1 MNVWTV
7 LHFSAFLIYIVL
19 MIYII
24 SKNPDS
30 VMNWL
35 LGMVFICLWF
45 WSGSNAL
52 LFNSYITPDKA
63 DIILK
68 IQTIGWASFPTFY
81 VLFLLY
87 FMKKEAMLKNPFI
100 LVWFFMMPFMFETAA
115 FSEKMMVCCDKTD
128 FGLTGTWSNSVF
140 VYLFILYCVVMFA
153 VSLGM
158 LVVYRNRQK
167 NINMKKSADIILA
180 TTVVA
185 FFITVIVSFVLKSI
199 KIHVPLEA
207 NLTFLIFLAGIIYA
221 AGKYDFFE
229 INAEQAADRI
239 LESVDEG
246 LILTDMQGVVMQ
258 VNTLA
263 KKILGLEFKVEKDNI
278 SEIIQ
283 DEKISSMILSG
294 EKFAGMEL
302 YRGSGDS
309 GKVLTLSCVP
319 VDKNDEKLGYL
330 CVIDDVTEKRAAEKG
345 LEKTMK
351 ELERSNVDLERFAY
365 VVSHDLKEP
374 LRMVSSYME
383 LLKRKSYDRLESE
396 DREYIDFAV
405 DGAKRMNE
413 LIKDLLDYSR
423 INTRGNKFEQVDLN
437 DAAEHVINIMRFK
450 IEDVKAQ
457 IIIPQSLPFVTGDG
471 MQIEQVLQN
480 IIENGLKF
488 RSKLNTPVIEI
499 TAKENG
505 SAVMLM
511 VKDNGIGIEQRFQ
524 ERIFEIFQR
533 LHSREEYEGT
543 GIGLAICKRIME
555 RHGGKIWVE
564 SEGDGKGSVF
574 VAEFKK

>member
-1 MNVWTV
+1 
-7 LHFSAFLIYIVL
+7 

-24 SKNPDS
+24 AKNPAA
-30 VMNWL
+30 VINWL

-52 LFNSYITPDKA
+52 LFNSYITQEKA

-81 VLFLLY
+81 VIFLLY
-87 FMKKEAMLKNPFI
+87 FMKKESILKNVFVLTFFFAMPFI
-100 LVWFFMMPFMFETAA
+100 FEAAA
-115 FSEKMMVCCDKTD
+115 FSDKMLVCCDRTS
-128 FGLTGTWSNSVF
+128 FGLTGIWGNSAF
-140 VYLFILYCVVMFA
+140 VYLFIAYCFVMFA

-158 LVVYRNRQK
+158 LVLFRHRQK
-167 NINMKKSADIILA
+167 NVNMKKSADIILA
-180 TTVVA
+180 TTIMA
-185 FFITVIVSFVLKSI
+185 FSITLIVSFILKWFR
-199 KIHVPLEA
+199 IHVPLEA
-207 NLTFLIFLAGIIYA
+207 NLVFLIFVTGIIYA

-246 LILTDMQGVVMQ
+246 LILTDIQGVVMQ
-258 VNTLA
+258 ANSTA
-263 KKILGLEFKVEKDNI
+263 KQMLDIEFKAEKDNI

-283 DEKISSMILSG
+283 DEKITAMILSG
-294 EKFAGMEL
+294 EKFTGIEL
-302 YRGSGDS
+302 SRGSGKS
-309 GKVLTLSCVP
+309 EKMLTLSCTHVE
-319 VDKNDEKLGYL
+319 KNGEKLGNL
-330 CVIDDVTEKRAAEKG
+330 CVIDDVTEKKAAERG

-351 ELERSNVDLERFAY
+351 DLERSNVDLERFAY

-374 LRMVSSYME
+374 LRMVSNYMQ
-383 LLKRKSYDRLESE
+383 LLKKKSYDRLESE

-405 DGAKRMNE
+405 DGALRMNE

-423 INTRGNKFEQVDLN
+423 VNTRGGKFEPVDLN
-437 DAAEHVINIMRFK
+437 DAAEHIINIMKFK
-450 IEDVKAQ
+450 IEDAKAR
-457 IIIPQSLPFVTGDG
+457 ILIPQRLPSVTGDG

-480 IIENGLKF
+480 LIENGLKF
-488 RSKLNTPVIEI
+488 RSKSGIPVIEI
-499 TAKENG
+499 TAQENA
-505 SAVMLM
+505 SSVILT

-524 ERIFEIFQR
+524 DRIFEIFQR

-555 RHGGKIWVE
+555 RHGGKIRVE
-564 SEGDGKGSVF
+564 SEGDNKGSVF
-574 VAEFKK
+574 VIEFKR

>member
-1 MNVWTV
+1 
-7 LHFSAFLIYIVL
+7 

-24 SKNPDS
+24 AKNPGA
-30 VMNWL
+30 VINWL

-52 LFNSYITPDKA
+52 LFNSYITQEKA

-81 VLFLLY
+81 VIFLLY
-87 FMKKEAMLKNPFI
+87 FMKKEIILKNVFVLTFFFAMPFI
-100 LVWFFMMPFMFETAA
+100 FEAAA
-115 FSEKMMVCCDKTD
+115 FSDKMMVCCDRTF
-128 FGLTGTWSNSVF
+128 FGLTGIWNNSPF
-140 VYLFILYCVVMFA
+140 VYLFIVYSFVMFA

-158 LVVYRNRQK
+158 LVVFRNRQK

-180 TTVVA
+180 TTIMA
-185 FFITVIVSFVLKSI
+185 FAITLIVSFILKWLR
-199 KIHVPLEA
+199 IHVPLEA
-207 NLTFLIFLAGIIYA
+207 NLVFLIFVTGIIYA

-246 LILTDMQGVVMQ
+246 LILTDTHGVVMQ
-258 VNTLA
+258 ANSMA
-263 KKILGLEFKVEKDNI
+263 KQMLGFEYKVEKDDI

-283 DEKISSMILSG
+283 DDKISAMILSG

-302 YRGSGDS
+302 YRGSGES
-309 GKVLTLSCVP
+309 EKKLTLSSAP
-319 VDKNDEKLGYL
+319 VDKNGERLGYL
-330 CVIDDVTEKRAAEKG
+330 CVIDDVTEKRAAERG

-374 LRMVSSYME
+374 LRMVSNYMQ

-405 DGAKRMNE
+405 DGALRMNE

-423 INTRGNKFEQVDLN
+423 VNTRGGKFEPVDLN
-437 DAAEHVINIMRFK
+437 DAVEHILNIMKFK
-450 IEDVKAQ
+450 IEDVKGQ
-457 IIIPQSLPFVTGDG
+457 ILIPQTLPSVMGDG

-480 IIENGLKF
+480 LIENGLKF

-499 TAKENG
+499 TAQENV
-505 SAVMLM
+505 SSVILRI
-511 VKDNGIGIEQRFQ
+511 KDNGIGIEQRFQ
-524 ERIFEIFQR
+524 ERIFEIFKR

-555 RHGGKIWVE
+555 RHGGRIWVE
-564 SEGDGKGSVF
+564 SEGDEKGSIF
-574 VAEFKK
+574 AAEFKK